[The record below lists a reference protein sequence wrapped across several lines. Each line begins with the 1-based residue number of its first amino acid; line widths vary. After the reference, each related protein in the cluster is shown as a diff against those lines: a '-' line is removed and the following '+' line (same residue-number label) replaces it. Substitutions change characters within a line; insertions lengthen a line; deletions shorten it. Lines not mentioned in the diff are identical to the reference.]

1 MTISTRALL
10 LALVIGST
18 AVTAP
23 ASAQYYQSAPPPS
36 VTPRASSP
44 AAPAGQRKFDISN
57 GARKA
62 IVELQTAVNAND
74 VANFPAKL
82 AAAQAVGKTKD
93 DKYVIGQ
100 LQLKAAVDQK
110 DNVGIG
116 NAIEAMLASGS
127 ASPAETSTLYL
138 NLGRQLYNAKQ
149 YDRAATAFERLI
161 ALNSNDTDA
170 IVMLA
175 ETRKSQNRAA
185 DAVTLLQRAIAARIS
200 AGQKPS
206 EDWYKRAVAIA
217 YDAKLPSAIP
227 LSRDWVTAYPSPK
240 NWRDTLLIYQTGTVL
255 DETSKMDLYRLS
267 RAAGALAGESDY
279 YEYASRALSKG
290 LSGEAKAVLEEGF
303 AAKSIDRSKPI
314 FRDVLA
320 SATTKSAGDRATLA
334 GFEKTALA
342 APAAKSA
349 MATAEAYFGYGDY
362 AKAATLYRAAL
373 TKTGVDPSLAN
384 LRLGMALARSGDKIG
399 ATAALNA
406 VTGPRAD
413 IAKYWLLWLA
423 TRA

>member
-23 ASAQYYQSAPPPS
+23 AFAQYQSAPPPP
-36 VTPRASSP
+36 VAPRASSP
-44 AAPAGQRKFDISN
+44 AAPAAQRKFDISN

-127 ASPAETSTLYL
+127 ASPAETSTLYI

-185 DAVTLLQRAIAARIS
+185 DAVTLLQRAIAARVS

-217 YDAKLPSAIP
+217 YDAKLPAAIP
-227 LSRDWVTAYPSPK
+227 LSRDWVVAYPSPK

-255 DETSKMDLYRLS
+255 DETSKNHDEHRQDQ
-267 RAAGALAGESDY
+267 ALVARHRPQESPQAQCHD
-279 YEYASRALSKG
+279 G
-290 LSGEAKAVLEEGF
+290 LCQ
-303 AAKSIDRSKPI
+303 
-314 FRDVLA
+314 
-320 SATTKSAGDRATLA
+320 
-334 GFEKTALA
+334 
-342 APAAKSA
+342 
-349 MATAEAYFGYGDY
+349 
-362 AKAATLYRAAL
+362 
-373 TKTGVDPSLAN
+373 
-384 LRLGMALARSGDKIG
+384 
-399 ATAALNA
+399 
-406 VTGPRAD
+406 
-413 IAKYWLLWLA
+413 
-423 TRA
+423 